1 MKMMIVLL
9 LTLFSAV
16 SIAKEPA
23 PFTPEQEK
31 QIEALIQE
39 ALFNDPNSPADR
51 REAGE
56 TDPDKLHR
64 LQLPILQAVGSNAGK
79 NCAEIS

>member
-23 PFTPEQEK
+23 PFPGT
-31 QIEALIQE
+31 
-39 ALFNDPNSPADR
+39 
-51 REAGE
+51 
-56 TDPDKLHR
+56 
-64 LQLPILQAVGSNAGK
+64 GK
-79 NCAEIS
+79 AN

>member
-39 ALFNDPNSPADR
+39 ALFNDPNSPRIGASR
-51 REAGE
+51 R
-56 TDPDKLHR
+56 
-64 LQLPILQAVGSNAGK
+64 N
-79 NCAEIS
+79 

>member
-16 SIAKEPA
+16 SVAKEPA

-39 ALFNDPNSPADR
+39 ALFNDRS
-51 REAGE
+51 
-56 TDPDKLHR
+56 
-64 LQLPILQAVGSNAGK
+64 GS
-79 NCAEIS
+79 